1 MKLQSLNPTQLA
13 SYLAGKTV
21 RYTNTQNKSSVTDNG
36 VRTFKIE
43 SIDRVGRH
51 VETSEQFITAKVSD
65 VDDSGVEKYR
75 NLYIDSIN
83 VIVLNWS

>member
-13 SYLAGKTV
+13 SYLSGKTV

-51 VETSEQFITAKVSD
+51 VETSDQFITAKGSD

-83 VIVLNWS
+83 VIV

>member
-43 SIDRVGRH
+43 SIDRVGKH
-51 VETSEQFITAKVSD
+51 WETSEQFITAKVSD

-83 VIVLNWS
+83 VIV

>member
-51 VETSEQFITAKVSD
+51 WETSDQFITAKVSD

-83 VIVLNWS
+83 VIV

>member
-1 MKLQSLNPTQLA
+1 MKLQSLTPAQLA
-13 SYLAGKTV
+13 SYLAGKTG

-43 SIDRVGRH
+43 SIDRGGRH

-83 VIVLNWS
+83 VIV

>member
-43 SIDRVGRH
+43 AIDRVGRH
-51 VETSEQFITAKVSD
+51 VETSDQFITAKVSD

-83 VIVLNWS
+83 VIV

>member
-13 SYLAGKTV
+13 SYLSGKTV

-83 VIVLNWS
+83 VIV

>member
-51 VETSEQFITAKVSD
+51 WETSEQFITAKVSD

-83 VIVLNWS
+83 VIV

>member
-1 MKLQSLNPTQLA
+1 MNLNTLNPTQLA
-13 SYLAGKTV
+13 SHLAGKTV

-51 VETSEQFITAKVSD
+51 VETSDQFITAKVSD

-83 VIVLNWS
+83 VIV

>member
-13 SYLAGKTV
+13 SHLAGKTV

-83 VIVLNWS
+83 VIV

>member
-43 SIDRVGRH
+43 SIDRVGTQ

-83 VIVLNWS
+83 VIV

>member
-1 MKLQSLNPTQLA
+1 MNLQSLNPTQLA

-51 VETSEQFITAKVSD
+51 VETSDQFITAKVSD

-83 VIVLNWS
+83 VIV

>member
-51 VETSEQFITAKVSD
+51 VETSEQFITSKVSD

-83 VIVLNWS
+83 VIV

>member
-83 VIVLNWS
+83 VIV

>member
-13 SYLAGKTV
+13 SYLSGKTV

-51 VETSEQFITAKVSD
+51 VETSDQFITAKVSD

-83 VIVLNWS
+83 VIV

>member
-51 VETSEQFITAKVSD
+51 WETSEQFITAWVSD
-65 VDDSGVEKYR
+65 VDDSGSKKFR
-75 NLYIDSIN
+75 NLYVDSIN
-83 VIVLNWS
+83 VIV

>member
-51 VETSEQFITAKVSD
+51 VETSDQFITAKVSD

-83 VIVLNWS
+83 VIV